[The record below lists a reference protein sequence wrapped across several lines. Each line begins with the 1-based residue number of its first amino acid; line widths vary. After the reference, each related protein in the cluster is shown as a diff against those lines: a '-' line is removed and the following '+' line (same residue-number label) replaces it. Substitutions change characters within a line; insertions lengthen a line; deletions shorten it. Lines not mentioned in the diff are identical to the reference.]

1 MNARVHA
8 ETALLTDV
16 GSAWTKA
23 TLVAHA
29 AGRWRICA
37 HASQPTSWGWAEL
50 RDTLT
55 GRIRDHVDSRLTDR
69 LPEVLERA
77 SQLGCHTPRR
87 PGRLALAAV
96 SSELS
101 APAARRAAESAGWV
115 VVEEA
120 TSDDGR
126 PLSERLAALQS
137 AEVDAWL
144 LAGGFDDGRAEQ
156 AIETAALAAA
166 ARGADGGPVIWAG
179 SRLLAEE
186 VVRLFPAGK
195 VTIIA
200 NPRPTSQVEDP
211 APLRRHL
218 EQLLEEVIEPERT
231 IQLTPVSLRRAIAE
245 LARGSG
251 LSVLG
256 VDIGARYATW
266 ARADASGR
274 VEARVFAAGG
284 LTAPALTASGAPARL
299 ARSLGHGVD
308 ELAVADTLQNLRAR
322 PEALPQTDEELLIVQ
337 AAARQQLAQIAGEEG
352 GVTGID
358 LIVGCGRTIAAAP
371 HPGHAMQILLDGLRP
386 LGVVQLAI
394 DPAGALGPLGA
405 MEDDDVM
412 EGIGTLRDD
421 LLVPIGAALVCRGGR
436 PGHVAMR
443 VRLLREGAATL
454 SAEVRTGQLQALP
467 LARGQRAELEIELE
481 GGASL
486 GLPGRVRRARAR
498 VSGGPAGVVLDA
510 RDIPLLLPRRAED
523 RRAIVSGWRAALLRE
538 PFAAPPP
545 DGRQEA

>member
-1 MNARVHA
+1 VSERVHA
-8 ETALLTDV
+8 EAALLSDS

-23 TLVAHA
+23 TLVARA
-29 AGRWRICA
+29 AARWRICA
-37 HASQPTSWGWAEL
+37 QVSQPTSWGEEEL
-50 RDTLT
+50 HATLAS
-55 GRIRDHVDSRLTDR
+55 RIREHADPRLKDR
-69 LPEVLERA
+69 LATVLQDA
-77 SQLGCHTPRR
+77 SRVGCHTPRR
-87 PGRLALAAV
+87 PGRLALSAV

-115 VVEEA
+115 IAEEA

-126 PLSERLAALQS
+126 PLSERLAALQA

-166 ARGADGGPVIWAG
+166 ARGAEGGPVIWAG
-179 SRLLAEE
+179 SRLLADE
-186 VVRLFPAGK
+186 VARLFPAGQ
-195 VTIIA
+195 VTVVD
-200 NPRPTSQVEDP
+200 NPRPSAQVEEP

-231 IQLTPVSLRRAIAE
+231 IQLTPVSLRRAVGE

-251 LSVLG
+251 LNVLG

-266 ARADASGR
+266 VRADGTGS
-274 VEARVFAAGG
+274 VDARVFAAGG
-284 LTAPALTASGAPARL
+284 LTAPALTATGAPARL

-322 PEALPQTDEELLIVQ
+322 PAALPQTDEELLIVQ
-337 AAARQQLAQIAGEEG
+337 AAARQQLAQIAGEAG
-352 GVTGID
+352 GMSGID

-371 HPGHAMQILLDGLRP
+371 HPGQAMQILLDGLRP

-394 DPAGALGPLGA
+394 DPTAVLGPLGA

-421 LLVPIGAALVCRGGR
+421 LLVPLGAALVCRGGR
-436 PGHVAMR
+436 SGHVAMR
-443 VRLLREGAATL
+443 VRLVREGVAPV
-454 SAEVRTGQLQALP
+454 SAEVRAGQLQTIPLP
-467 LARGQRAELEIELE
+467 RGHRAELQIELE

-486 GLPGRVRRARAR
+486 GLPGRARRARAR
-498 VSGGPAGVVLDA
+498 VSGGPVGLVLDA
-510 RDIPLLLPRRAED
+510 RDIPLVLPRRAED
-523 RRAIVSGWRAALLRE
+523 RRAVISSWRDALLRE
-538 PFAAPPP
+538 PFIPPA
-545 DGRQEA
+545 RSEREEA